1 VDDIYRIFSEF
12 KESYPDVYS
21 AHEGLGKLIHERSG
35 PPLEKTW
42 WLLKIVISG
51 ASNHKIA
58 LATHIAKANE
68 AGLTG
73 AEIIHASPDDSH
85 KRFSL
90 LYGGIFGTQR
100 DRGKRSV
107 VIVNRHGARTFE
119 K

>member
-1 VDDIYRIFSEF
+1 MN
-12 KESYPDVYS
+12 
-21 AHEGLGKLIHERSG
+21 AQA

-73 AEIIHASPDDSH
+73 AEIIHALPLMIPTNGFPCFMEAYSAL
-85 KRFSL
+85 K
-90 LYGGIFGTQR
+90 GIEA
-100 DRGKRSV
+100 RGQW
-107 VIVNRHGARTFE
+107 
-119 K
+119 